1 MTIAYLRISTEK
13 QNLANQKDEIQR
25 FADNRNLVINQWVTE
40 VVSGKKTEKDRKLG
54 LLLKRLKTG
63 DTLIVTELSRLSRT
77 LTEIMT
83 IMGRCLEKKIT
94 LYSTK
99 DSYAF
104 DDSINSKVLCFAF
117 GLVAEIE
124 RNLISMRT
132 KEALALRKAEGVVLG
147 RRKGYTPKLKILID
161 NRHQIV
167 RMLQQGKS
175 IAGICEEHNVSRDTF
190 NEFRRRYQ
198 SVVNA
203 IERRERRRLKR
214 HKKAA

>member
-1 MTIAYLRISTEK
+1 MIIAYLRIRTEK
-13 QNLANQKDEIQR
+13 QNLANQKEEIQR
-25 FADNRNLVINQWVTE
+25 FADTRNLVINQWVTE

-54 LLLKRLKTG
+54 LLLKKLKQG

-83 IMGRCLEKKIT
+83 IMGRCLEKKIV

-132 KEALALRKAEGVVLG
+132 KEALALKRAEGVVLG
-147 RRKGYTPKLKILID
+147 RRKGYTPKLKILVD

-175 IAGICEEHNVSRDTF
+175 IARICEEHNVSRDTF
-190 NEFRRRYQ
+190 NEFKKRYQ
-198 SVVNA
+198 SVMKA
-203 IERRERRRLKR
+203 IERKEMRRLNR
-214 HKKAA
+214 HKQSA